1 MPIAA
6 VALGGLAWVSFG
18 FMLLGVVGFVS
29 CIWSL
34 SRLRQA
40 RRVIEAAER
49 MERVSLRHVI
59 RRYVPPALRSHHRAE
74 EMLLAKQTIG
84 ARQPRSRRWAVAS
97 AVLVVCS
104 AAVTA
109 LLAHRNLQAIRV
121 AGAPVRTGDA
131 LTMIQGVW
139 GWRAD
144 FSRSCSE
151 NPHSI
156 SVSSDHKRLS
166 IHYARSR
173 PAADFDVVSVQ
184 RDTIV
189 LSAPG
194 PGANPISIF
203 IKLLT
208 ADTYIANT
216 SYQPLETTG
225 AIERCRDENTQ
236 DASPTKR

>member
-1 MPIAA
+1 
-6 VALGGLAWVSFG
+6 
-18 FMLLGVVGFVS
+18 
-29 CIWSL
+29 
-34 SRLRQA
+34 
-40 RRVIEAAER
+40 
-49 MERVSLRHVI
+49 
-59 RRYVPPALRSHHRAE
+59 
-74 EMLLAKQTIG
+74 
-84 ARQPRSRRWAVAS
+84 
-97 AVLVVCS
+97 
-104 AAVTA
+104 
-109 LLAHRNLQAIRV
+109 
-121 AGAPVRTGDA
+121 
-131 LTMIQGVW
+131 MIQGVW

-225 AIERCRDENTQ
+225 AIERCRDKNTQ
-236 DASPTKR
+236 DAGPTKQ

>member
-29 CIWSL
+29 CMWFL

-49 MERVSLRHVI
+49 MERVSVRYVI
-59 RRYVPPALRSHHRAE
+59 RRYVPRALRSHQRAE
-74 EMLLAKQTIG
+74 EMLLAKQTID
-84 ARQPRSRRWAVAS
+84 ARQPRWRRWAIAS

-104 AAVTA
+104 AAATA
-109 LLAHRNLQAIRV
+109 LMAHRNLQAIRV
-121 AGAPVRTGDA
+121 AEAPVGAGDA
-131 LTMIQGVW
+131 LTKIQGVW

-144 FSRSCSE
+144 FSQSCSE
-151 NPHSI
+151 NPQSI
-156 SVSSDHKRLS
+156 SVSSDRKRLS
-166 IHYARSR
+166 VHYARSQR
-173 PAADFDVVSVQ
+173 AADFDVVSVQ
-184 RDTIV
+184 PDTIV

-203 IKLLT
+203 IKFLT
-208 ADTYIANT
+208 ADTYIANN
-216 SYQPLETTG
+216 SYEPLETTG
-225 AIERCRDENTQ
+225 VIERCRDANTQ
-236 DASPTKR
+236 DASSTKR

>member
-1 MPIAA
+1 M
-6 VALGGLAWVSFG
+6 SFG
-18 FMLLGVVGFVS
+18 LMLLGVVGFVS

-49 MERVSLRHVI
+49 MERISVRHVI
-59 RRYVPPALRSHHRAE
+59 RRYVPRTLRSLRRTEA
-74 EMLLAKQTIG
+74 MLLAKQNID
-84 ARQPRSRRWAVAS
+84 AQQPRWRRWAIIS

-104 AAVTA
+104 AAATA
-109 LLAHRNLQAIRV
+109 LLGHRDLQAIRV

-144 FSRSCSE
+144 FLQSCSE
-151 NPHSI
+151 NPQSI

-166 IHYARSR
+166 VHHARSW
-173 PAADFDVVSVQ
+173 PDANFDIVSVQ
-184 RDTIV
+184 PDRIV

-194 PGANPISIF
+194 RGATPIWVF
-203 IKLLT
+203 IKFLT
-208 ADTYIANT
+208 ADTYIANN

-225 AIERCRDENTQ
+225 VIERCRDENTQ
-236 DASPTKR
+236 NASPTKR

>member
-6 VALGGLAWVSFG
+6 VALDGLAWVSFG
-18 FMLLGVVGFVS
+18 FMLLGVLGFVS

-49 MERVSLRHVI
+49 MERISLRHVI
-59 RRYVPPALRSHHRAE
+59 RRYVPRALRSHHRAE
-74 EMLLAKQTIG
+74 AMLLAKQTIG
-84 ARQPRSRRWAVAS
+84 ARQPRWRRWAIAS

-104 AAVTA
+104 AAATA

-166 IHYARSR
+166 IHYARYARSR
-173 PAADFDVVSVQ
+173 LAADLDVVSVQ
-184 RDTIV
+184 RE
-189 LSAPG
+189 PG
-194 PGANPISIF
+194 PGANPISTS

-216 SYQPLETTG
+216 SDQPFSTTG
-225 AIERCRDENTQ
+225 TIERCRDENTQ